1 MSFRTMIVAMS
12 LCFAPVTLFAAD
24 NEDFHPYKNVKVG
37 DFATYKIN
45 VKVGQSLNVTG
56 TSTQSVTAKSDKEA
70 TIKVSGSV
78 NGSDIPTQTQTI
90 DLTKP
95 YDPTKVGALPPG
107 FEGSVKKLKDGKEK
121 VKLGTK
127 EYDTNWQTFEVT
139 AKAGGMDIKANV
151 KVWMSKDITLGVVK
165 MEMTADVAAQKM
177 EMTMET
183 METGNKK

>member
-1 MSFRTMIVAMS
+1 MSFRTMIAAMALCVAPITVM
-12 LCFAPVTLFAAD
+12 AAD

-37 DFATYKIN
+37 DFATYKMT
-45 VKVGQSLNVTG
+45 VKLGQATFTG
-56 TSTQSVTAKSDKEA
+56 TSTQTVTAKSDKEA
-70 TIKVSGSV
+70 TIKVGGSV
-78 NGSDIPTQTQTI
+78 NGMDIPAQTQTI

-107 FEGSVKKLKDGKEK
+107 FEGSVKKLKDGMEK
-121 VKLGTK
+121 VKMGGK
-127 EYDTNWQTFEVT
+127 EYDANWTTFEVT

-151 KVWMSKDITLGVVK
+151 KVWMSKEITLGVVK

-183 METGNKK
+183 TETGNKK